1 MIKINLLPVRLAKKK
16 ENIRKQLSVCLL
28 SVFFIVLAMAYLGI
42 SFSYQIKSLTDD
54 IGQVQNEIGTY
65 NKVVQGLEEQK
76 KQKDLIQKKLDV
88 LGRLQRNKTGPV
100 HMLDEISTKL
110 PEKRLW
116 LKAIKQNENKLL
128 LEGVAMDN
136 GTVALYMKSLAAS
149 PYFTNVDLINSAQE
163 TVKGV
168 KLMQFS
174 ITCEIK
180 GISVDPSIAE
190 QPADKKKKGEKKA

>member
-42 SFSYQIKSLTDD
+42 SFSYQIKSLTAD
-54 IGQVQNEIGTY
+54 IGEARNEIGEY

-100 HMLDEISTKL
+100 HMLDEISTNV

-116 LKAIKQNENKLL
+116 LKAVKQTENKLL

-136 GTVALYMKSLAAS
+136 GTIALYMKSLAAS

-163 TVKGV
+163 TVNSV

-174 ITCEIK
+174 ITCEIR
-180 GISVDPSIAE
+180 GASVEPSIAE
-190 QPADKKKKGEKKA
+190 QPADQKKKDEKKA

>member
-28 SVFFIVLAMAYLGI
+28 SVFFIVLVMAYLGI
-42 SFSYQIKSLTDD
+42 SFSYKIKSLTAD
-54 IGQVQNEIGTY
+54 IGQVRNEIGEY

-100 HMLDEISTKL
+100 HMLDEISTNL

-116 LKAIKQNENKLL
+116 LKAIKQTENKLL
-128 LEGVAMDN
+128 LEGVALDN
-136 GTVALYMKSLAAS
+136 ATIALYMKSLAAS

-163 TVKGV
+163 TVSSV

-180 GISVDPSIAE
+180 GL
-190 QPADKKKKGEKKA
+190 QPENKEKDSEKKA

>member
-42 SFSYQIKSLTDD
+42 FFSYQIKSLTDD
-54 IGQVQNEIGTY
+54 IRRVRNDIGTY

-76 KQKDLIQKKLDV
+76 KQKDLIQKKLGV
-88 LGRLQRNKTGPV
+88 LGRLQKDKTGPV
-100 HMLDEISTKL
+100 HMLDEISANL

-136 GTVALYMKSLAAS
+136 GTIALYMKSLAAS

-163 TVKGV
+163 TFKDV

-174 ITCEIK
+174 ITCEIR
-180 GISVDPSIAE
+180 GASVDPSIAE

>member
-54 IGQVQNEIGTY
+54 IGQVRNEIGEY
-65 NKVVQGLEEQK
+65 SKVVQGLEEQK

-100 HMLDEISTKL
+100 HMLDEISTNL

-116 LKAIKQNENKLL
+116 LKAVKQTENKLL

-136 GTVALYMKSLAAS
+136 ATIALYMKSLAAS

-163 TVKGV
+163 TVNSV

-180 GISVDPSIAE
+180 GASGDPSIAE
-190 QPADKKKKGEKKA
+190 QPADPKKKGENKA

>member
-54 IGQVQNEIGTY
+54 IGQVRNEIGEY
-65 NKVVQGLEEQK
+65 SKVVQGLEEQK

-100 HMLDEISTKL
+100 HMLDEISTNL

-116 LKAIKQNENKLL
+116 LKAVKQTENKLL

-136 GTVALYMKSLAAS
+136 ATIALYMKNLAAS

-163 TVKGV
+163 TVNSV

-180 GISVDPSIAE
+180 GASGDPSIAE
-190 QPADKKKKGEKKA
+190 QPADPKKKGENKA